1 MEIMI
6 QSTLDFLRGD
16 ALGEEIKR
24 VDIATILETVCDRLV
39 DSGHVVALRGETH
52 TPLPCQPADQQKR
65 WRPVGHHHV
74 APGNFPPRSQQ
85 QDVT

>member
-16 ALGEEIKR
+16 ALGEEIKS

-39 DSGHVVALRGETH
+39 DSGHDVALRRETY
-52 TPLPCQPADQQKR
+52 TPLPCRLTNKSGGGLSVTITLPQATSL
-65 WRPVGHHHV
+65 
-74 APGNFPPRSQQ
+74 PGVSNRM
-85 QDVT
+85 

>member
-39 DSGHVVALRGETH
+39 DSGHDVALRGETH
-52 TPLPCQPADQQKR
+52 TPLPCRLTNKSGGGLSVTITLPHATSL
-65 WRPVGHHHV
+65 
-74 APGNFPPRSQQ
+74 PGVSNRM
-85 QDVT
+85 

>member
-1 MEIMI
+1 MI

-39 DSGHVVALRGETH
+39 DIGHDVALRGETH
-52 TPLPCQPADQQKR
+52 TPLPCRLTNKSGGGLS
-65 WRPVGHHHV
+65 VTITL
-74 APGNFPPRSQQ
+74 PRQLPSPESATGCN
-85 QDVT
+85 VTLM